1 MTTPNPKDAPLTP
14 DLTQLLHTLNEVVE
28 LAQQADRRPQSERMS
43 VVVPAHLG
51 ETWTAAP
58 EETFRFAAVRAD
70 EVWAAISTVLDLG
83 GEGATVWGLGDENV
97 GGLSS
102 LRSLVHGDFT
112 YTSFPLSGPTY
123 TTLSFPDGSAVRT
136 PVVTLALAE
145 KDGSPQAILFAAAQD
160 QDRGVLTVLGEGAD
174 ATLAAVHEAMA
185 SSSLFSGQVVELH
198 LDLDD
203 MHGMRSTLTLL
214 PRPEVTADQIVLP
227 EGLLGRV
234 ADHVHGIHDAASALR
249 EAGQHLRRGVL
260 LYGPP
265 GTGKTLLIRHL
276 MSRPDVT
283 VVVLRTL
290 DNGQMRAAME
300 LARTAQPALLVV
312 EDTDLLLGEGPHGFE
327 MHALLEE
334 LDGLGGDADI
344 AVVLTTN
351 DPAALLPSLNHRPGR
366 IDLQVEVPLPD
377 VEAREKLFALY
388 GAPLDLPSV
397 DLLAAAEAT
406 DGASGAWIREVVRRE
421 VLAAA
426 REQRAPSGAGLLE
439 CIAGMRRDDE
449 AVRSSVRDA
458 AAGLDDG
465 FEDDGFDED
474 GFEDDDFDDG
484 EGEDYR

>member
-1 MTTPNPKDAPLTP
+1 MTRNDAQATPLSP

-28 LAQQADRRPQSERMS
+28 LAQQADRRPQTERMS

-70 EVWAAISTVLDLG
+70 EVWAAVSALLDL
-83 GEGATVWGLGDENV
+83 EGDDAAVWGLGDENG

-102 LRSLVHGDFT
+102 LRSLVHADFT
-112 YTSFPLSGPTY
+112 YPSFPLTGPTY
-123 TTLSFPDGSAVRT
+123 TTLTFPGGSVVRT
-136 PVVTLALAE
+136 PIVAVALAMR
-145 KDGSPQAILFAAAQD
+145 DGAPQAILFSAAQD
-160 QDRGVLTVLGEGAD
+160 QERGILTVLGDGAD
-174 ATLAAVHEAMA
+174 ATLAAVREAMA
-185 SSSLFSGQVVELH
+185 ASSLLSGQVVELH
-198 LDLDD
+198 LDFDD
-203 MHGMRSTLTLL
+203 IHGTHSALTLL
-214 PRPEVTADQIVLP
+214 PRPEVTTDQIVLP
-227 EGLLGRV
+227 EGLLERV
-234 ADHVHGIHDAASALR
+234 TDHVHGIHDAASTLR

-265 GTGKTLLIRHL
+265 GTGKTLMIRHL

-283 VVVLRTL
+283 AVVLRTL
-290 DNGQMRAAME
+290 ENGQMRAAME
-300 LARTAQPALLVV
+300 LARSAQPALLVV

-334 LDGLGGDADI
+334 LDGLGADADI
-344 AVVLTTN
+344 AVVLSTN

-388 GAPLDLPSV
+388 GAPLDLPSA

-426 REQRAPSGAGLLE
+426 RDHRDPSGAGLLE

-449 AVRSSVRDA
+449 AVLSSVRGA
-458 AAGLDDG
+458 ADHLDDDAD
-465 FEDDGFDED
+465 EDGFDE
-474 GFEDDDFDDG
+474 G
-484 EGEDYR
+484 EGYR

>member
-1 MTTPNPKDAPLTP
+1 MTRNDAQATPLSP

-51 ETWTAAP
+51 ETWTSAP
-58 EETFRFAAVRAD
+58 EETFRFATVRAD
-70 EVWAAISTVLDLG
+70 EVWAAVSAVLDLDG
-83 GEGATVWGLGDENV
+83 DSATVWGLGDENV

-112 YTSFPLSGPTY
+112 YMSFPLSGPTY
-123 TTLSFPDGSAVRT
+123 TTLTFPDGSVVRT

-145 KDGSPQAILFAAAQD
+145 RGGRPQAILFAAAQD
-160 QDRGVLTVLGEGAD
+160 QGRGVLTVLGEGAD

-185 SSSLFSGQVVELH
+185 SSSLFTGQVVELH

-203 MHGMRSTLTLL
+203 MHGMRSSLTLL
-214 PRPEVTADQIVLP
+214 PRPEVTTDQIVLP
-227 EGLLGRV
+227 DGLLERV
-234 ADHVHGIHDAASALR
+234 TDHVHGIHDAASELR

-283 VVVLRTL
+283 AVVLRTL

-300 LARTAQPALLVV
+300 LARAAQPALLVV

-426 REQRAPSGAGLLE
+426 RDHRAPSGAGLLE

-449 AVRSSVRDA
+449 AVLSSVRDA
-458 AAGLDDG
+458 ADDLDDV
-465 FEDDGFDED
+465 EEDGFDEG
-474 GFEDDDFDDG
+474 GFD
-484 EGEDYR
+484 EGGDYR

>member
-1 MTTPNPKDAPLTP
+1 MTTDSPHDAALPP
-14 DLTQLLHTLNEVVE
+14 DLAELLRTLGKVVD
-28 LAQQADRRPQSERMS
+28 LAQLADRRPQTERLS

-51 ETWTAAP
+51 ERWTSLP

-70 EVWAAISTVLDLG
+70 EVWAAISSVLDLDA
-83 GEGATVWGLGDENV
+83 ESAVVWGLGDEGM
-97 GGLSS
+97 GGLGS
-102 LRSLVHGDFT
+102 LRSLVHGDFA
-112 YTSFPLSGPTY
+112 YMNFPLAGPTY
-123 TTLSFPDGSAVRT
+123 TTLSFPDGSTVRT
-136 PVVTLALAE
+136 PVISVALSARGGE
-145 KDGSPQAILFAAAQD
+145 PQAILFAAAQD
-160 QDRGVLTVLGEGAD
+160 QDRGVLTVLGDGAA

-185 SSSLFSGQVVELH
+185 ASSLFTGQVVELH
-198 LDLDD
+198 LDHDD
-203 MHGMRSTLTLL
+203 MHGMRTSLKLL
-214 PRPEVTADQIVLP
+214 PRPEVSADRIVLP
-227 EGLLGRV
+227 DGLLDRV
-234 ADHVHGIHDAASALR
+234 ADHVHGIHDAAPALR
-249 EAGQHLRRGVL
+249 KAGQHLRRGVL

-265 GTGKTLLIRHL
+265 GTGKTLMIRHL

-290 DNGQMRAAME
+290 DQGQMRAAME
-300 LARTAQPALLVV
+300 LARAAQPALLVV

-351 DPAALLPSLNHRPGR
+351 DPSALLPSLNHRPGR

-421 VLAAA
+421 VLAAD
-426 REQRAPSGAGLLE
+426 RERRALSGAGLLA

-449 AVRSSVRDA
+449 AVLASVTGWDE
-458 AAGLDDG
+458 DP
-465 FEDDGFDED
+465 DDGFD
-474 GFEDDDFDDG
+474 DDG
-484 EGEDYR
+484 DPGDFR